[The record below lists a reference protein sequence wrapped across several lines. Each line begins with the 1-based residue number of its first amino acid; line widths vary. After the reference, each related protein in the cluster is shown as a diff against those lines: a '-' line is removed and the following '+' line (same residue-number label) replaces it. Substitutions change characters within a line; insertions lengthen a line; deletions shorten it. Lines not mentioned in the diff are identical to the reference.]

1 MVSFVSYL
9 LVALALLLAIPVTLF
24 FLEVIAAFILPARD
38 EVEGPKENIR
48 QRVAILVPAHNESSG
63 ILATLDDIKAQLL
76 TGDRLIV
83 IADNCIDD
91 TAAVAAAAGAE
102 VVERND
108 STRIGKGYALDY
120 GLEHLSRDPPTIV
133 IIFDA
138 DCRVE
143 EDAIDH
149 LIRACTATR
158 RPAQALY
165 LMSAPK
171 ESPINYRV
179 AEFAW
184 AVKNW
189 VRPLGLNALNL
200 PCQLMGTGMAFP
212 WQVIRSADLA
222 SGSIVED
229 LKLGLDLAKSGNPPL
244 FCPSARVTS
253 QFPWSVEGARSQR
266 KRWEEGHINMILT
279 TFSQSIY
286 QAITRRNLGLFVLAL
301 DMVIPPLSLLVIL
314 LVGMSSVAGVAVL
327 LGLSSAALV
336 VNAAS
341 IVVLILAIFVAWS
354 NYGSSILPPSAI
366 ISVASYV
373 FAKLPIYRRLLS
385 SGDDPKWT
393 RTDRKKGQ

>member
-9 LVALALLLAIPVTLF
+9 LVASALLLVIPVTLL
-24 FLEVIAAFILPARD
+24 FLEVVAARILPARED
-38 EVEGPKENIR
+38 VEGTKENIR

-83 IADNCIDD
+83 IADNCVDD
-91 TAAVAAAAGAE
+91 TAAVAARAGAE
-102 VVERND
+102 IVERND
-108 STRIGKGYALDY
+108 LTRIGKGYALDY
-120 GLEHLSRDPPTIV
+120 GLAHLSRDPPTTV

-184 AVKNW
+184 VVKNW
-189 VRPLGLNALNL
+189 VRPLGLKALKL

-286 QAITRRNLGLFVLAL
+286 QAIKRRNLGLFVLAL